1 MSYEDQTSREVQVA
15 DQLRAVNFD
24 IARLST
30 EARARVLHMARN
42 AGIELWRPGLIW
54 GSHREIGNY
63 YRPAEATVTA
73 TLAPR

>member
-15 DQLRAVNFD
+15 NQLRAVNFD

-30 EARARVLHMARN
+30 EARARVFHMAHR
-42 AGIELWRPGLIW
+42 AVIELWSPGLAW
-54 GSHREIGNY
+54 GSHREIGIY

-73 TLAPR
+73 TPAPR